1 MSIEQKKYKN
11 YLRWLSHHLFRQKY
25 LVFCVI
31 VGIIF
36 VTYTRTLIP
45 LILGEMTY
53 KIPSLSTASEI
64 LPLIFVA
71 LSIYALNIVLD
82 YGSMMVGHFLG
93 LRVERNMR
101 TEFFDIIQSK
111 SLKYHDSARTGDLQ
125 ALATY
130 DLRIVN
136 TMISHGAFYIYPFIQ
151 VFIVIIV
158 LFNNLD
164 IRLALFFLPFL
175 ILYCYFILYYR
186 KKLAPFVR
194 ARMKKHSN
202 IATTLQDNIS
212 GAKVIKLYTTE
223 KVERNRFESAVQA
236 FRDNWIGENKVQ
248 SKYYPLLILYL
259 SISTLFSISSFF
271 VYFQTLTVEELA
283 AINLL
288 LITLID
294 PTNLIFWATNDMMSG
309 FAACSRVFDAL
320 SKGESEDMNSHSE
333 LSFKKLQGKIE
344 FKNVSF
350 SYEDQNK
357 KSTRVFDNLNFVIEP
372 LQKVALV
379 GPTGCGKTTLAKIIL
394 SLYRPQDG
402 CIYIDDL
409 EISKYPLEILRKRVG
424 YIEQDIYLF
433 PRSIRENISFGN
445 PDASDREIREA
456 AQLAQVDDFV
466 KDFPDGYDTI
476 VGERGTKLSGG
487 ERQRIAIAR
496 ALLTDPDIII
506 LDDSVSAVDSETEEK
521 IGKAIENVLQKR
533 TTIIITHRLN
543 AIRTADKILVLK
555 DGGIIAQGDHQD
567 LLRRS
572 EDYRR
577 IFGRFL
583 PLPDIEVRKSINQRG
598 N

>member
-1 MSIEQKKYKN
+1 MNIESKKYKN
-11 YLRWLSHHLFRQKY
+11 YLWWLSHHLFKQKY

-31 VGIIF
+31 IGIIL

-45 LILGEMTY
+45 LILGEITY
-53 KIPSLSTASEI
+53 NISTIGTLTEI
-64 LPLIFVA
+64 LPLIFIT
-71 LSIYALNIVLD
+71 LSIYITNIALD

-93 LRVERNMR
+93 LKIEKNMR
-101 TEFFDIIQSK
+101 TEFFNIIQSK
-111 SLKYHDSARTGDLQ
+111 SLKYHDSVRTGDLQ

-158 LFNNLD
+158 IFNNLD

-186 KKLAPFVR
+186 RKLAPYVR

-202 IATTLQDNIS
+202 IAITLQDNIS
-212 GAKVIKLYTTE
+212 GTKVIKLFTTE
-223 KVERNRFESAVQA
+223 KFERKRFQSVVQA
-236 FRDNWIGENKVQ
+236 FRDNWIGENRVQ
-248 SKYYPLLILYL
+248 SKYYPLLIIYL
-259 SISTLFSISSFF
+259 AISTLFLISAFF
-271 VYFQTLTVEELA
+271 VYFNSLRIEELA

-320 SKGESEDMNSHSE
+320 SKGESEDVNSGSKV
-333 LSFKKLQGKIE
+333 SFKKLKGKIE

-350 SYEDQNK
+350 SYENENNR
-357 KSTRVFDNLNFVIEP
+357 STRVFENLNFVIDP

-394 SLYRPQDG
+394 SLYKPQNG
-402 CIYIDDL
+402 SIYIDDL
-409 EISKYPLEILRKRVG
+409 EISNYPLEVLRKRVG

-433 PRSIRENISFGN
+433 PRSIKENISFGN
-445 PDASDREIREA
+445 PDASDEEIIEA
-456 AQLAQVDDFV
+456 ARLAQVDDFV
-466 KDFPDGYDTI
+466 RDFAEGYDTI

-496 ALLTDPDIII
+496 ALLTNPDIII

-543 AIRTADKILVLK
+543 AIRSADKILVLK
-555 DGGIIAQGDHQD
+555 EGRIVAQGDHQN
-567 LLRRS
+567 LLKRS

-583 PLPDIEVRKSINQRG
+583 PLPDIKV
-598 N
+598 

>member
-25 LVFCVI
+25 LLFCVI
-31 VGIIF
+31 IGIIF

>member
-1 MSIEQKKYKN
+1 MNIESKKYKN
-11 YLRWLSHHLFRQKY
+11 YLWWLSHHLFKQKY

-31 VGIIF
+31 IGIF
-36 VTYTRTLIP
+36 LVTYTRTLIP
-45 LILGEMTY
+45 LILGEITY
-53 KIPSLSTASEI
+53 NISTIGTLTEI
-64 LPLIFVA
+64 LPLIFIA
-71 LSIYALNIVLD
+71 LSIYITNIALD

-93 LRVERNMR
+93 LKIEKNMR
-101 TEFFDIIQSK
+101 TEFFNIIQSK
-111 SLKYHDSARTGDLQ
+111 SLKYHDSVRTGDLQ

-158 LFNNLD
+158 IFNNLD
-164 IRLALFFLPFL
+164 IRVAIFFLPFL

-186 KKLAPFVR
+186 RKLAPYVR

-202 IATTLQDNIS
+202 IAITLQDNIS
-212 GAKVIKLYTTE
+212 GTKVIKLFTTE
-223 KVERNRFESAVQA
+223 KFESKRFQSVVQA
-236 FRDNWIGENKVQ
+236 FRDNWIGENRVQ
-248 SKYYPLLILYL
+248 SKYYPLLIIYL
-259 SISTLFSISSFF
+259 AISTLFLISAFF
-271 VYFQTLTVEELA
+271 VYFNSLRIEELA

-320 SKGESEDMNSHSE
+320 SKGESEDVNSGSKV
-333 LSFKKLQGKIE
+333 SFKKLKGKIE

-350 SYEDQNK
+350 SYENENNR
-357 KSTRVFDNLNFVIEP
+357 STRVFENLNFVIDP

-394 SLYRPQDG
+394 SLYKPQDG
-402 CIYIDDL
+402 SIYIDDL
-409 EISKYPLEILRKRVG
+409 EISNYPLEVLRKRVG

-433 PRSIRENISFGN
+433 PRSIKENISFGN
-445 PDASDREIREA
+445 PDASDEEIIEA
-456 AQLAQVDDFV
+456 ARLAQVDDFV
-466 KDFPDGYDTI
+466 RDFAEGYDTI

-496 ALLTDPDIII
+496 ALLTNPDIII

-543 AIRTADKILVLK
+543 AIRSADKILVLK
-555 DGGIIAQGDHQD
+555 EGRIVAQGDHQN
-567 LLRRS
+567 LLKRS

-583 PLPDIEVRKSINQRG
+583 PLPDIKV
-598 N
+598 

>member
-1 MSIEQKKYKN
+1 MNSESKKYKN
-11 YLRWLSHHLFRQKY
+11 YLWWLSHHLYKQKY
-25 LVFCVI
+25 LVLGVI
-31 VGIIF
+31 VGIIL

-45 LILGEMTY
+45 LILGEITY
-53 KIPSLSTASEI
+53 KIPTISTLFEI
-64 LPLIFVA
+64 LPSIFVA
-71 LSIYALNIVLD
+71 LSVYLTNIALD
-82 YGSMMVGHFLG
+82 YGSMMLGHFLG
-93 LRVERNMR
+93 LKIERNMR

-136 TMISHGAFYIYPFIQ
+136 TMISHGAFYFYPFIQ
-151 VFIVIIV
+151 VLIVIIV
-158 LFNNLD
+158 IFSNLK
-164 IRLALFFLPFL
+164 IELALLFLPFL
-175 ILYCYFILYYR
+175 MLYCYFILYYR

-194 ARMKKHSN
+194 ARMKKHSD

-212 GAKVIKLYTTE
+212 GTKVIKLFTQE
-223 KVERNRFESAVQA
+223 EFERKRFLSVVQA

-259 SISTLFSISSFF
+259 AISTLFLISSFF
-271 VYFQTLTVEELA
+271 VYFQTLTIEELI

-320 SKGESEDMNSHSE
+320 SKGESEGLNSYPKE
-333 LSFKKLQGKIE
+333 TPRRLKGKIE

-350 SYEDQNK
+350 SYEDENNK
-357 KSTRVFDNLNFVIEP
+357 FTPVFNNLSFLIEP

-394 SLYRPQDG
+394 SLYQPQEG
-402 CIYIDDL
+402 SIYIDDL
-409 EISKYPLEILRKRVG
+409 EISRYPLEVLRKRVG

-433 PRSIRENISFGN
+433 PRSIKENISFGN
-445 PDASDREIREA
+445 PDATDQEIIEA
-456 AQLAQVDDFV
+456 ARLAQVDDFV
-466 KDFPDGYDTI
+466 KDLSNGYNTI

-496 ALLTDPDIII
+496 ALLTNPDIII

-521 IGKAIENVLQKR
+521 IGKAIENVLKKR
-533 TTIIITHRLN
+533 TTLIITHRLN
-543 AIRTADKILVLK
+543 AIRSADKILVLK
-555 DGGIIAQGDHQD
+555 EGRIVAQGNHHD
-567 LLRRS
+567 LLRTS
-572 EDYRR
+572 KD
-577 IFGRFL
+577 
-583 PLPDIEVRKSINQRG
+583 
-598 N
+598 

>member
-1 MSIEQKKYKN
+1 MNIERKKYKN
-11 YLRWLSHHLFRQKY
+11 YLWWLSHHLFKQKY

-31 VGIIF
+31 IGIIL

-45 LILGEMTY
+45 LILGEITY
-53 KIPSLSTASEI
+53 NISTIGTLTEI
-64 LPLIFVA
+64 LPLIFIA
-71 LSIYALNIVLD
+71 LSIYIINIALD

-93 LRVERNMR
+93 LKIEKNMR
-101 TEFFDIIQSK
+101 TEFFNIIQSK
-111 SLKYHDSARTGDLQ
+111 SLKYHDSVRTGDLQ

-158 LFNNLD
+158 IFNNLD
-164 IRLALFFLPFL
+164 IRLAIFFLPFL

-202 IATTLQDNIS
+202 IAINMQDNIS
-212 GAKVIKLYTTE
+212 GIKVIKLFTTE
-223 KVERNRFESAVQA
+223 KFERKKFQSVVQA
-236 FRDNWIGENKVQ
+236 FRDNWIGENRVQ
-248 SKYYPLLILYL
+248 SKYYPLLIIYL
-259 SISTLFSISSFF
+259 AISTLFLISSFF
-271 VYFQTLTVEELA
+271 VYFNTLTIEELA

-320 SKGESEDMNSHSE
+320 SKGESEDTTSYSKA
-333 LSFKKLQGKIE
+333 SFKKLKGKIE

-350 SYEDQNK
+350 FYENE
-357 KSTRVFDNLNFVIEP
+357 SERSIRVFENLNFVIEP
-372 LQKVALV
+372 LQKIALV

-394 SLYRPQDG
+394 SLYKPQNG
-402 CIYIDDL
+402 SIYIDDL
-409 EISKYPLEILRKRVG
+409 EISQYPLEVLRKRVG

-433 PRSIRENISFGN
+433 PRSIKENISFGN
-445 PDASDREIREA
+445 PDASEEEIREA
-456 AQLAQVDDFV
+456 ARLAQVDDFV
-466 KDFPDGYDTI
+466 KDFPEGYDTI

-496 ALLTDPDIII
+496 ALLTNPDIII

-543 AIRTADKILVLK
+543 AIRSADKILVLK
-555 DGGIIAQGDHQD
+555 EGRIVAQGDHQD

-577 IFGRFL
+577 IFGRYL
-583 PLPDIEVRKSINQRG
+583 PLPNIKV
-598 N
+598 